1 MNTDQ
6 LLCVIKENRCLS
18 FVARSIYSVDTLPTT
33 IHTFPSAYICNTE
46 ESYLPGRHWIVFW
59 FHDPFQS
66 ECFDSFGLL
75 PGQYNGKFEDFLTK
89 NTNTCIYNNVQFQ
102 SKNSDVCGY
111 YVLYYL
117 LMKCKSMKLYD
128 IVNKLSKCASPDQYV
143 VEYITKAFEC
153 I

>member
-89 NTNTCIYNNVQFQ
+89 TLIRAFTIMYNFKVKTLMFV
-102 SKNSDVCGY
+102 DIMY
-111 YVLYYL
+111 YII
-117 LMKCKSMKLYD
+117 C
-128 IVNKLSKCASPDQYV
+128 
-143 VEYITKAFEC
+143 
-153 I
+153 